1 MKKAIYRKVMEE
13 QYNDNDIIDYT
24 SKKVVNKI
32 KDIIQMLIEKL
43 KILLEEDIPK
53 FLYTLH
59 ISIIIR
65 RLLLELAN
73 IIDKKI
79 LL

>member
-43 KILLEEDIPK
+43 KILLE
-53 FLYTLH
+53 
-59 ISIIIR
+59 
-65 RLLLELAN
+65 
-73 IIDKKI
+73 
-79 LL
+79 